1 MISDT
6 TKFQKCNRYCGTKA
20 KDITLFREGQ
30 LQQFIY
36 IFKTKRLID
45 DDIYDKVY
53 PKGSLPARIY
63 GQPKMHKLNANEIL
77 SKQVPPF
84 RIIVSSIGA
93 FNYNIAKY
101 LKDILHPLIPV

>member
-1 MISDT
+1 M
-6 TKFQKCNRYCGTKA
+6 R
-20 KDITLFREGQ
+20 L
-30 LQQFIY
+30 
-36 IFKTKRLID
+36 KRKGFID

-53 PKGSLPARIY
+53 PKGSLPARIH

-93 FNYNIAKY
+93 FIYNIAKY
-101 LKDILHPLIPV
+101 LKDNLHPLIPMQHCAADSFCLWTI